1 MQPSS
6 PVGGPQPE
14 HSPQLSSDGGQSL
27 AARVS
32 ALFQKTKEFF
42 RFPSTKAPITAEK
55 APPAPEITR
64 DSSFI
69 SGWSCEKN
77 GNQLVWKQ
85 YLEDTSLDLIN
96 NIQFPSVQ
104 PHSADLK
111 KLSQDQITILENL
124 GFSFSNPGGFVSPTL
139 EGLKEILKMKA
150 SEAGFPEI
158 QIAEVEDFLPEDEFL
173 NLVLDG
179 RLIWTKPPE
188 LIHDIWFHIIP
199 QLLNFTKDPVGYQTH
214 INVRNMLVNGIR
226 EQLNQADANP
236 VQFLENLNPIIKQ
249 FGGKDIDMEVWNLV
263 KSLIKYSL
271 GAYLD
276 GETSLI
282 LKEIPKKPETLRM
295 LINGI
300 VMIVLNETEIE
311 KKWQKVWSAKLGFTK
326 EDLLQAIPQKD
337 LIANVKALV
346 TKTIRA
352 GKSPGLPS

>member
-32 ALFQKTKEFF
+32 TLFQKTKGFF
-42 RFPSTKAPITAEK
+42 GFPS
-55 APPAPEITR
+55 APEITR

-69 SGWSCEKN
+69 SGWSCEKI

-85 YLEDTSLDLIN
+85 YLEDTTLDLIN
-96 NIQFPSVQ
+96 NIQFPSIQ
-104 PHSADLK
+104 PRSADLR

-139 EGLKEILKMKA
+139 EGLKKILKMKE

-158 QIAEVEDFLPEDEFL
+158 QIAEVEDFLPEDEFF
-173 NLVLDG
+173 NLVLEG

-199 QLLNFTKDPVGYQTH
+199 QLLNFTKDPTGYQTH
-214 INVRNMLVNGIR
+214 IKVRNMLVNGIR
-226 EQLNQADANP
+226 EQLDEADADP
-236 VQFLENLNPIIKQ
+236 VQFLEDLKPIIKQ
-249 FGGKDIDMEVWNLV
+249 SGGTDINKETWNRV

-282 LKEIPKKPETLRM
+282 LKEIPKKPETLMM
-295 LINGI
+295 LMNGI

-326 EDLLQAIPQKD
+326 EDLLKAIPKKD
-337 LIANVKALV
+337 LIATVNALV
-346 TKTIRA
+346 KKTIRA
-352 GKSPGLPS
+352 GKKPVQPS

>member
-6 PVGGPQPE
+6 PVSGPQPE
-14 HSPQLSSDGGQSL
+14 HSPQLSSDGEPSL

-32 ALFQKTKEFF
+32 ALFQKTKKFF
-42 RFPSTKAPITAEK
+42 RFPSEKASITAEK
-55 APPAPEITR
+55 APPTPEITR

-69 SGWSCEKN
+69 CGWSCEKK

-96 NIQFPSVQ
+96 NIQFPSIQ
-104 PHSADLK
+104 PRSADLR
-111 KLSQDQITILENL
+111 KLSQDQITILQNL

-139 EGLKEILKMKA
+139 EGLKEILEMKA

-199 QLLNFTKDPVGYQTH
+199 QLLNFTKDPVGYQAH
-214 INVRNMLVNGIR
+214 IKVRNMLVNKIR
-226 EQLNQADANP
+226 KQLNQADANP

-249 FGGKDIDMEVWNLV
+249 FDGTDINKETWNRV

-276 GETSLI
+276 RETSLI
-282 LKEIPKKPETLRM
+282 LKEIPKEAEPLRM
-295 LINGI
+295 VINGI

-311 KKWQKVWSAKLGFTK
+311 KKWQKAWSAELGFTK
-326 EDLLQAIPQKD
+326 EDLLEAIPKKD
-337 LIANVKALV
+337 FIATVKALV

-352 GKSPGLPS
+352 GKSHGLPS

>member
-6 PVGGPQPE
+6 PVSGPQPE
-14 HSPQLSSDGGQSL
+14 HSPQLSSDGEPSL

-32 ALFQKTKEFF
+32 ALFQKTKKFF
-42 RFPSTKAPITAEK
+42 RFPSEKASITAEK
-55 APPAPEITR
+55 APPTPEITR

-69 SGWSCEKN
+69 CGWSCEKK

-85 YLEDTSLDLIN
+85 YLGDDLLDSIN
-96 NIQFPSVQ
+96 DNQFPSVQ
-104 PHSADLK
+104 PNSADLR

-124 GFSFSNPGGFVSPTL
+124 GFSFLNPSGFVSPTL

-158 QIAEVEDFLPEDEFL
+158 QIVEVDDILPGDEFL
-173 NLVLDG
+173 NKVLEG

-249 FGGKDIDMEVWNLV
+249 FGGTDINKETWNRV

-276 GETSLI
+276 AETAFI
-282 LKEIPKKPETLRM
+282 FKKIPKERETLRM
-295 LINGI
+295 FINGI
-300 VMIVLNETEIE
+300 INIFLGSDELYQN
-311 KKWQKVWSAKLGFTK
+311 WQKAWSAELGFTK
-326 EDLLQAIPQKD
+326 EDLLQAIPEKNP
-337 LIANVKALV
+337 IPTIKALIR
-346 TKTIRA
+346 KTIQAR
-352 GKSPGLPS
+352 KKRGLPS